1 MNRAKGFM
9 KTSILGG
16 VAVILPAAI
25 LVFIFKWIFD
35 LVTGMIQPLTNLVLA
50 RSDLREIVAVIL
62 VISIIIA
69 VCFFV
74 GVVVKTRIGRFI
86 HEELEKRILGMAPG
100 YSMIKETV
108 MQFLGKK
115 QTPFSSVAL
124 AQIYE
129 NKTLMTAF
137 VTDTHLNGD
146 YTVFV
151 PTGPNPTSGNI
162 YHLKKRY
169 VHHID
174 VPVETAMRSIISCG
188 AGSTAL
194 IEALAKKQKEKT

>member
-1 MNRAKGFM
+1 MDKAKEFM

-50 RSDLREIVAVIL
+50 KSDIREIVAVIL
-62 VISIIIA
+62 VIAIIIA
-69 VCFFV
+69 VCFLV

-100 YSMIKETV
+100 YSMIKETI

-137 VTDTHLNGD
+137 VTDTHQNGD

-162 YHLKKRY
+162 YHLKKQY
-169 VHHID
+169 VHHVD
-174 VPVETAMRSIISCG
+174 VSVETAMRSIISCG
-188 AGSTAL
+188 AGSTSL
-194 IEALAKKQKEKT
+194 IDALAKEQL

>member
-1 MNRAKGFM
+1 MNKAKGFM

-35 LVTGMIQPLTNLVLA
+35 LITGMIQPLTNLVLA
-50 RSDLREIVAVIL
+50 RSDIREIVAIIL
-62 VISIIIA
+62 VIAIIIA

-74 GVVVKTRIGRFI
+74 GLVVKTRIGRFI

-129 NKTLMTAF
+129 NK
-137 VTDTHLNGD
+137 
-146 YTVFV
+146 
-151 PTGPNPTSGNI
+151 
-162 YHLKKRY
+162 
-169 VHHID
+169 
-174 VPVETAMRSIISCG
+174 
-188 AGSTAL
+188 
-194 IEALAKKQKEKT
+194 

>member
-1 MNRAKGFM
+1 M

-50 RSDLREIVAVIL
+50 RSDISEIVAVIL
-62 VISIIIA
+62 VIAIIIA
-69 VCFFV
+69 VCFLV
-74 GVVVKTRIGRFI
+74 GVVVKTKIGRFI

-100 YSMIKETV
+100 YSMIKETL

-129 NKTLMTAF
+129 NKTLMTGF
-137 VTDTHLNGD
+137 VTDTHENGD

-162 YHLKKRY
+162 YHLKKQY
-169 VHHID
+169 VHHVDIS
-174 VPVETAMRSIISCG
+174 VETAMRSIISCG
-188 AGSTAL
+188 AGSTSLIDAL
-194 IEALAKKQKEKT
+194 RARTKTR